1 MRKKF
6 VIERGILDLK
16 THFQKE
22 KAMSSEEREIRS
34 LLRPFA
40 RFQSFQE
47 HEDLINS
54 LLKEIELKDAVEQL
68 LLAKHIG
75 CQNLDDLE
83 RLVFDSDNSNKIDKV
98 VKDLKMCLEKEKF
111 LEQKNER
118 KKKDVGIRAER
129 AKDKKNRQKQQEESL
144 EGAKNYNLL
153 YNETK
158 LCEKIGLKIPEY
170 LLLKEILIREFVEEG
185 KVSRNKIKSVIQ
197 LDPKTLDSVFD
208 FMDKNNL
215 IIEDYEN

>member
-1 MRKKF
+1 M
-6 VIERGILDLK
+6 IERNILDLK

-22 KAMSSEEREIRS
+22 KTMSPEEKEIRS

-47 HEDLINS
+47 HEDLVNS
-54 LLKEIELKDAVEQL
+54 LLKEIELKEAVEQL

-98 VKDLKMCLEKEKF
+98 VKDLKFCLEKGKF
-111 LEQKNER
+111 LEEKNER
-118 KKKDVGIRAER
+118 KKEIGIRAER
-129 AKDKKNRQKQQEESL
+129 NKEKKIRQKQQQESL

-153 YNETK
+153 YNESK
-158 LCEKIGLKIPEY
+158 LCEKLGLRIQEY
-170 LLLKEILIREFVEEG
+170 LLLKEILVREFVEEG
-185 KVSRNKIKSVIQ
+185 KVSRRKIKEIIELS
-197 LDPKTLDSVFD
+197 PKTIDSVFD
-208 FMDKNNL
+208 FMEKNNL
-215 IIEDYEN
+215 IIEDYEY